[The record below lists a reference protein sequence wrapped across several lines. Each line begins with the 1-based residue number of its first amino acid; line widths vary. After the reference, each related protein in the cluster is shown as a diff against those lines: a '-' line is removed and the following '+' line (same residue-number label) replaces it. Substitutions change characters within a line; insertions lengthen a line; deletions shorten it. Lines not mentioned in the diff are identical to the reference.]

1 MLNQVLDALLDH
13 VRLSLKGGNGI
24 HNLLHEVLVHHGLVG
39 LHLLD
44 SVGVYDLTTLT
55 DNTLHSG
62 FVIVF
67 TLYLLFFLRGG
78 RHYVNSE
85 VFNLASKLEVDA
97 QLLSVRLELRLFD
110 FLVNNSELRVTEL
123 EETTIELLLRN
134 VGVVLEIFISP
145 GVLSVESKADSS
157 LEDVHDNLE
166 RFISEGCGYFSLAV
180 MVKPIELPVVMLILV
195 ESSISSLALLHGSR
209 DRCGRRSIC
218 GPGSVG

>member
-1 MLNQVLDALLDH
+1 MLDQVLDALLDH
-13 VRLSLKGGNGI
+13 VGLSLKGSNGI
-24 HNLLHEVLVHHGLVG
+24 HNLLHEVLVHHSFVG

-44 SVGVYDLTTLT
+44 SVGVYYLTTLA
-55 DNTLHSG
+55 DNTFHSS

-85 VFNLASKLEVDA
+85 VLNLASKLEVDA
-97 QLLSVRLELRLFD
+97 QLLGVRLELRLFD
-110 FLVNNSELRVTEL
+110 FLVNNSELGVTEL

-145 GVLSVESKADSS
+145 GILSVESKADSS

-180 MVKPIELPVVMLILV
+180 MV
-195 ESSISSLALLHGSR
+195 
-209 DRCGRRSIC
+209 
-218 GPGSVG
+218 